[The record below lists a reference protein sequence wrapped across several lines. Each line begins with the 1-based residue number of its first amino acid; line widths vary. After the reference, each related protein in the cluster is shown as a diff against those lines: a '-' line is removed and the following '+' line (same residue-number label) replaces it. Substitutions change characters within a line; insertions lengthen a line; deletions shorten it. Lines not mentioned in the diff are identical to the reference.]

1 MEKGAV
7 YTGIYPNIFELAGY
21 EKKEIEN
28 RIDQI
33 FQTLFYGS
41 DEERIYHP
49 VGCDLGY
56 IEDTGNLDART
67 EGMSY
72 GMMMCVQMN
81 KKEEFDRIWK
91 WARTYMYMTEG
102 ENAGYFAWSCGTD
115 GTRNADGPAP
125 DGEEFF
131 AMALFF
137 ASHRWGDGEG
147 IFAYSEEAK
156 KLLHTC
162 IHKGEN
168 GEAGRAMWD
177 PDNHLIR
184 FITEVDFS
192 DPSYHL
198 PHFYEL
204 FAQWSYE
211 EDRSFWEEAAKA
223 SREYLKKACHP
234 VTGLCAE
241 YAEYDGTPCTKGQNI
256 WGRHDWY
263 YSDAYRTI
271 ANIALDYAWFG
282 ADEWEVEE
290 GKHFLKFFCETAGEE
305 HQDGI
310 FAIDG
315 TVISGKA
322 LHPVAMTAVNAQ
334 AGLLVQ
340 NEHALACVRKFWNTP
355 LRTGNRRYYDNCL
368 YFFAFLAL
376 SGNYR
381 IY

>member
-131 AMALFF
+131 AMALFLPLIAGATGKGF
-137 ASHRWGDGEG
+137 LLIAKRQKSCCIPVFIKEKTEKRDVPCG
-147 IFAYSEEAK
+147 I
-156 KLLHTC
+156 
-162 IHKGEN
+162 
-168 GEAGRAMWD
+168 R
-177 PDNHLIR
+177 
-184 FITEVDFS
+184 IT
-192 DPSYHL
+192 
-198 PHFYEL
+198 
-204 FAQWSYE
+204 
-211 EDRSFWEEAAKA
+211 
-223 SREYLKKACHP
+223 
-234 VTGLCAE
+234 T
-241 YAEYDGTPCTKGQNI
+241 
-256 WGRHDWY
+256 
-263 YSDAYRTI
+263 
-271 ANIALDYAWFG
+271 
-282 ADEWEVEE
+282 
-290 GKHFLKFFCETAGEE
+290 
-305 HQDGI
+305 
-310 FAIDG
+310 
-315 TVISGKA
+315 
-322 LHPVAMTAVNAQ
+322 
-334 AGLLVQ
+334 
-340 NEHALACVRKFWNTP
+340 
-355 LRTGNRRYYDNCL
+355 
-368 YFFAFLAL
+368 
-376 SGNYR
+376 
-381 IY
+381 

>member
-271 ANIALDYAWFG
+271 ANIAMDHLWFDKDPWQVQIAEKFQKFYCEDQKDHWDG
-282 ADEWEVEE
+282 V
-290 GKHFLKFFCETAGEE
+290 FLT
-305 HQDGI
+305 
-310 FAIDG
+310 DG
-315 TVISGKA
+315 TRLEEKA
-322 LHPVAMTAVNAQ
+322 LHPVAIIAVNA
-334 AGLLVQ
+334 
-340 NEHALACVRKFWNTP
+340 ESALAADGTYAKQCVDKFWNTP
-355 LRTGNRRYYDNCL
+355 LRTGERRYYDNFL
-368 YFFAFLAL
+368 YMFAMLAL